1 MASRTTAAVGP
12 TKPIILA
19 ATGETLEGCCLGREL
34 EAHYRVM
41 PARDGLDVVF
51 QYERLSGQVVA
62 VVVDAALRRL
72 GAGVLAEWLHHIDPQ
87 LPIIILAGGA
97 DEDVASLGDCPAV
110 RIVTGPF
117 GGRRLKALL
126 DDLI

>member
-1 MASRTTAAVGP
+1 MGL
-12 TKPIILA
+12 TKPIILVA
-19 ATGETLEGCCLGREL
+19 VGGAPAGNRLAREL
-34 EAHYRVM
+34 GADYRVL

-62 VVVDAALRRL
+62 VVVDAALRCL
-72 GAGVLAEWLHHIDPQ
+72 GVGVLAEWLHHIDPQ

-97 DEDVASLGDCPAV
+97 DEDVASLSDSPAV
-110 RIVTGPF
+110 KVVTKPF